1 MRRTWMIV
9 VLFVAGLGAA
19 ASGCRGLSGPR
30 LGGAGTAAYQQ
41 ARAER
46 FDPYPENEPGPP
58 VVGSRPMEFQDPVPE
73 VQRARW
79 LPWNWR
85 R

>member
-1 MRRTWMIV
+1 MRRVGLLLV
-9 VLFVAGLGAA
+9 VLGWSAFTG
-19 ASGCRGLSGPR
+19 GCRNLEGPS
-30 LGGAGTAAYQQ
+30 LVGPGTAASQQ
-41 ARAER
+41 ARAQR

-58 VVGSRPMEFQDPVPE
+58 VVGSRPAEYQDPPPE

>member
-1 MRRTWMIV
+1 MRQAWLS
-9 VLFVAGLGAA
+9 VLAIGLGAA
-19 ASGCRGLSGPR
+19 VIGCQSVQPPHLTGN
-30 LGGAGTAAYQQ
+30 GTAAYQQ
-41 ARAER
+41 AQAQR
-46 FDPYPENEPGPP
+46 FDPYPENEAGPP
-58 VVGSRPMEFQDPVPE
+58 VVGSRPMGFEDPPAE